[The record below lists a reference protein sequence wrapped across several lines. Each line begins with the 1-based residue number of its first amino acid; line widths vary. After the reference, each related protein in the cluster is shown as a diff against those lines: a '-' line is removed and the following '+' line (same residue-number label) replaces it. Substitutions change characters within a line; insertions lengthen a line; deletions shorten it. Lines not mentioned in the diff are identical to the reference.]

1 MELHEL
7 AEKIGAKVVMRGE
20 SVTAEINRICA
31 GNKISELLRHAS
43 DTTLLVTNLAN
54 LAVIR
59 AAALMDVPG
68 ICFLDGIDPE
78 PEVVKAAMSQG
89 TMLIVSC
96 AGMSETCGHLN
107 ECLADG
113 DKDGS

>member
-1 MELHEL
+1 MELHTL
-7 AEKIGAKVVMRGE
+7 AEKTGAKVITRGK
-20 SVTAEINRICA
+20 SVTAEIHRVCA
-31 GNKISELLRHAS
+31 GNKISELLRQAS
-43 DTTLLVTNLAN
+43 DTTLLVTNLAS
-54 LAVIR
+54 LAVVR

-68 ICFLDGIDPE
+68 ICLVDGIDPE
-78 PEVVKAAMSQG
+78 PEVVKAATSQG

-107 ECLADG
+107 EWLAHV

>member
-7 AEKIGAKVVMRGE
+7 AEKIGARVVVHGE
-20 SVTAEINRICA
+20 SVTAEIHRVCA
-31 GNKISELLRHAS
+31 GNKMSALLRQAS

-54 LAVIR
+54 LAVVR

-68 ICFLDGIDPE
+68 ICLVDGIDPE

-89 TMLIVSC
+89 TMLIVSW

-107 ECLADG
+107 ECLGDG
-113 DKDGS
+113 DNDGS